1 MKKLALVPVL
11 LAGLAMPALAND
23 TTATSA
29 ETGAPAK
36 VTITP
41 APGTTE
47 ASAAATVVTSPEP
60 EQSVMSKATKAYG
73 SWGEGRGCSSR
84 KTQALIN

>member
-41 APGTTE
+41 VPGTAE
-47 ASAAATVVTSPEP
+47 ASAAATVTTTPE
-60 EQSVMSKATKAYG
+60 MSKATKAYG